1 MYIQV
6 YLKLRR
12 PFAIYK
18 FVVASMMLFFGEHFI
33 GKFGVLSS
41 LLCFLK
47 IYHGYHMI
55 VTLIDEENVFATI
68 ILIPANK
75 VGICFTKLC

>member
-18 FVVASMMLFFGEHFI
+18 FVVASMMLFFEEHSI
-33 GKFGVLSS
+33 GNFWVLSS

-47 IYHGYHMI
+47 IYHEYHMI
-55 VTLIDEENVFATI
+55 LALIDEENVFATI
-68 ILIPANK
+68 ILMPANK
-75 VGICFTKLC
+75 VGICFPKLC